1 MDSLNLGWLIYI
13 VKYCVLNSTRFEFLV
28 IEEWNE
34 RNFAILKD
42 VFAKNVNDIT
52 KILRDVFSLHKKL
65 FSNNKR
71 KKLNLEYHFPL
82 AAGRFFCF

>member
-52 KILRDVFSLHKKL
+52 KILRDVFSLHKNYSQTIKEK
-65 FSNNKR
+65 S
-71 KKLNLEYHFPL
+71 
-82 AAGRFFCF
+82 